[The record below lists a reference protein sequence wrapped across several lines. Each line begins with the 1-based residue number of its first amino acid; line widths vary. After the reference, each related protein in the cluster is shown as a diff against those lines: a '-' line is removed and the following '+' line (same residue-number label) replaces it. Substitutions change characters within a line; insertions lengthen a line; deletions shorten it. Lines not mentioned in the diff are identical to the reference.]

1 MRIGRRW
8 IIPVILGVVLCSFIV
23 PVQEAGALI
32 RVGGGLGLVGGEVA
46 PLGRVTL
53 DVLPL
58 VLVTLSFDPE
68 LWIFSAGNQQLLPF
82 VTVRTALILNVFVG
96 VAPIVTI
103 SAQGIGLVSNT
114 LAFKGGVGAPIGPLE
129 VFVEGIFIATPIPEI
144 VNGPFLA
151 AGVTLGF

>member
-1 MRIGRRW
+1 MRISRER
-8 IIPVILGVVLCSFIV
+8 ILPVVLGIV
-23 PVQEAGALI
+23 LCLSLSPAREAGALI

-46 PLGRVTL
+46 PLGRVAF

-58 VLVTLSFDPE
+58 VLVTVSFDPE

-82 VTVRTALILNVFVG
+82 VTARTALILPVFAG

-103 SAQGIGLVSNT
+103 SSQGIGLVSNT

-129 VFVEGIFIATPIPEI
+129 LFLEGIFIATPIPE
-144 VNGPFLA
+144 VVDGPFLA

>member
-1 MRIGRRW
+1 MRIGRRLT
-8 IIPVILGVVLCSFIV
+8 ILVVLGVVFCLFIG
-23 PVQEAGALI
+23 PAQEAAALI

-46 PLGRVTL
+46 LLGRITL

-58 VLVTLSFDPE
+58 LLITLSLDPE
-68 LWIFSAGNQQLLPF
+68 LWVFSAGNQQLLPF
-82 VTVRTALILNVFVG
+82 VTARMSLILSVFVG

-103 SAQGIGLVSNT
+103 SSQGIGLVSNT

-129 VFVEGIFIATPIPEI
+129 LFAEGIFIATPFPEV
-144 VNGPFLA
+144 VNGLFLA